1 VIAPKTSYRRAPL
14 SRRMLLLTLS
24 LSAIGVGLGLS
35 ALPVL
40 AETKGPTE
48 VPVEEL
54 MKPGPMGEITLGK
67 PDAKVTIVEYASMTC
82 GHCAHFT
89 KEIWPELK
97 KKYVDSGKAYYI
109 FREFPLD
116 NLAAAASMLA
126 RCAGGD
132 KTMPFIEVMFEQQKE
147 WAFGEGNPVPK
158 LFELAKQAG
167 FTQESFDKCLT
178 DQKLLDNI
186 TSGRTRAADVFG
198 VNATPTFFING
209 KKLDGAPTM
218 EAFDKMIGPIL
229 GSDAPP
235 PSQAAAPAAPAAPA
249 TPAPEGSS
257 K

>member
-1 VIAPKTSYRRAPL
+1 MIAPKTSYRRAPL

-24 LSAIGVGLGLS
+24 LSAIGAGLGLS

-116 NLAAAASMLA
+116 NLAAAASDA
-126 RCAGGD
+126 RALHWRRQDHAVHRGD
-132 KTMPFIEVMFEQQKE
+132 V
-147 WAFGEGNPVPK
+147 
-158 LFELAKQAG
+158 
-167 FTQESFDKCLT
+167 
-178 DQKLLDNI
+178 
-186 TSGRTRAADVFG
+186 RAAEG
-198 VNATPTFFING
+198 VG
-209 KKLDGAPTM
+209 LRGRQSGA
-218 EAFDKMIGPIL
+218 EAV
-229 GSDAPP
+229 
-235 PSQAAAPAAPAAPA
+235 
-249 TPAPEGSS
+249 
-257 K
+257 